1 MANYIGART
10 FFAAGTPATFNKAGY
25 EALTW
30 VEADGRA
37 VAPMPGMETAMIE
50 VPDLNGLT
58 KVEKGA
64 SIGRVAELAYREID
78 EDLGQAAIRT
88 YSARGYGADISVK
101 VVLPS
106 GTNNH
111 IYMTGQLFGLMENP
125 GDTETHR
132 GFTVSFQ
139 QNYDE
144 LRTTPPA

>member
-1 MANYIGART
+1 MSNYIGTRT

-30 VEADGRA
+30 VEADGRS
-37 VAPMPGMETAMIE
+37 VAPMPGMDTSMTE

-64 SIGRVAELAYREID
+64 SIGRVSELAFREID
-78 EDLGQAAIRT
+78 GDLGQAAIRT

-106 GTNNH
+106 GANNH
-111 IYMTGQLFGLMENP
+111 IYMTGQLFGLMENE
-125 GDTETHR
+125 GNNESYR
-132 GFTVSFQ
+132 GFTVNFQ

-144 LRTTPPA
+144 VRTTPPA